1 MSDPRVVAGLTRQLE
16 ARAALLGAGATGLG
30 WKVALNAPAVQELLG
45 IDGTVI
51 GSMTSASLLGSGAQF
66 DLEGPRRLPLRPN
79 WPCTSGGRSIAGYGA
94 AIEIV
99 DVDLPFEDLER
110 ILEENVFHR
119 QAPLSPPVP
128 EPPASLS
135 LRVTRNGA
143 LEAQGLE
150 ASDAVREAEA
160 TVAHVAELLEAV
172 ARRLEPSE
180 VIIGGAIAPLLFVA
194 AGDRVSVELD
204 PLGSLEVG
212 FSA

>member
-66 DLEGPRRLPLRPN
+66 DLEGTTAVAVEAELALHL
-79 WPCTSGGRSIAGYGA
+79 GEDGSIAGYGA

-119 QAPLSPPVP
+119 GVLLSPPVP

-143 LEAQGLE
+143 LEHKLE